1 MGSCTRSEQY
11 QHSEFIGAIM
21 ATISMYTILLAAI
34 IALIHAEAF
43 EPADAGLKA
52 LDAIMN
58 DLEKIEGV
66 HDSEFEKVAEIIA
79 PANDEP
85 APEPEPTPGPKED
98 EEEVVE
104 EGESEVKEL
113 ESNPEEAG
121 QAEKEV
127 EELAKQNPE
136 IAGQVEKEV
145 EELAKENPKQ
155 AKEVEKE
162 VEKEASEDLA
172 LVEDDEEEE
181 EEEEEVV
188 KEGESEVKELEAHP
202 EEAGQAE
209 KKWKN

>member
-1 MGSCTRSEQY
+1 MGETGSCTRSEQY
-11 QHSEFIGAIM
+11 QQSEFIGAIM
-21 ATISMYTILLAAI
+21 ATSSMYTILLAAI

-85 APEPEPTPGPKED
+85 APEPDPTPGPKEAEEE

-113 ESNPEEAG
+113 EANPEEAG

-136 IAGQVEKEV
+136 IASQVEKEV
-145 EELAKENPKQ
+145 EELAKENPAQ
-155 AKEVEKE
+155 
-162 VEKEASEDLA
+162 
-172 LVEDDEEEE
+172 
-181 EEEEEVV
+181 
-188 KEGESEVKELEAHP
+188 
-202 EEAGQAE
+202 
-209 KKWKN
+209 

>member
-34 IALIHAEAF
+34 IPLIHAEAF

-66 HDSEFEKVAEIIA
+66 HDSEFEKVAEIFA

-85 APEPEPTPGPKED
+85 APEPEPTPGPKEA
-98 EEEVVE
+98 EEEEEEEEEVVVE

-113 ESNPEEAG
+113 EANPEE
-121 QAEKEV
+121 
-127 EELAKQNPE
+127 
-136 IAGQVEKEV
+136 AGQVEKEV
-145 EELAKENPKQ
+145 EELAKENPVK